1 MEPLEPELRQSLK
14 DAHPGL
20 SDEDIDRVEALNARR
35 FELDPD
41 TDTEEL
47 RRLEAEKD
55 ALVARAMPRY
65 REVVTAFAQRKAV
78 PRRPPADRVRIRVKR
93 RDEGSG

>member
-55 ALVARAMPRY
+55 AIVARAMPRY

-78 PRRPPADRVRIRVKR
+78 PPRAPGDRVRIRVKP
-93 RDEGSG
+93 RDGDSG

>member
-1 MEPLEPELRQSLK
+1 MEPLHPELRQALK

-20 SDEDIDRVEALNARR
+20 SDEDINRVEELNVRR

-41 TDTEEL
+41 TETEEL
-47 RRLEAEKD
+47 RQIEAEKD

-65 REVVTAFAQRKAV
+65 REVVTAFAQQQAV
-78 PRRPPADRVRIRVKR
+78 PRRPPADKVRIRVKR

>member
-1 MEPLEPELRQSLK
+1 MEPLEPELRQALK

-20 SDEDIDRVEALNARR
+20 SDEDIDRIEELNARR

-47 RRLEAEKD
+47 RRLEVEKD
-55 ALVARAMPRY
+55 AFVARAMPRY
-65 REVVTAFAQRKAV
+65 REVVTAFTQQQAV
-78 PRRPPADRVRIRVKR
+78 PRRPPTDRVRIRIKR